1 MRWNA
6 SEKLHNTIPHPN
18 DFMGNGNVDDH
29 VVWNVI
35 DHDKGI
41 DVRLDSHHIIGKVV
55 ELPNISSNI
64 KVIQTRPPFSLKE
77 KKSQSKEHPK
87 SY

>member
-64 KVIQTRPPFSLKE
+64 KVI
-77 KKSQSKEHPK
+77 
-87 SY
+87 

>member
-1 MRWNA
+1 
-6 SEKLHNTIPHPN
+6 
-18 DFMGNGNVDDH
+18 MGNGNVDDH

-64 KVIQTRPPFSLKE
+64 KVIQTQPPFSLKE
-77 KKSQSKEHPK
+77 KKVNLGNIQNLTNVRIMKCNLNVKYH
-87 SY
+87 